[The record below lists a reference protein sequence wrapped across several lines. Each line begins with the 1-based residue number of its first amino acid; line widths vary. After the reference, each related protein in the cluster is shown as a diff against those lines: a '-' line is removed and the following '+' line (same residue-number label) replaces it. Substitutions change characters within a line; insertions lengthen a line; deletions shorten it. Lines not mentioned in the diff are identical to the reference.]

1 MKLEITKNNKGMLVV
16 TIGEGLNSDDIFELL
31 AKTLSSFIYQI
42 CEDDKELKKNLIKLL
57 LKIINESKHNIEVVV
72 NNNETIH

>member
-16 TIGEGLNSDDIFELL
+16 TIGEGLNSSDIFELL

-42 CEDDKELKKNLIKLL
+42 CEDDEELKKNLIKLL

>member
-1 MKLEITKNNKGMLVV
+1 MKLEITKTNKGMLVV
-16 TIGEGLNSDDIFELL
+16 TTGEDLNSYDIFELL

-42 CEDDKELKKNLIKLL
+42 CEDDEELKKNTIKSL

>member
-57 LKIINESKHNIEVVV
+57 LIIINESKHNIEVVV